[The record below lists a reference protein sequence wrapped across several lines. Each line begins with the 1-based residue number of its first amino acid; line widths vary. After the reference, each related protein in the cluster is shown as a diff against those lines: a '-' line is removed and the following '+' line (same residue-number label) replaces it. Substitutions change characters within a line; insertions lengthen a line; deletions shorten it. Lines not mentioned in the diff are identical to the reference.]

1 MPSDPRSPG
10 RLRPVLAAL
19 ALFLLTGATPTWAAY
34 AEVRGIRMYY
44 DDRGKGSVLV
54 LLHGG
59 AGNGLQF
66 VKQIPAFDKKYRLVI
81 PDMCAQGRTTDREGP
96 LSYHA
101 MAEDVIALMDK
112 LGVQRFDV
120 MGWSDGGDA
129 GLDLAIH
136 HRERLKHL
144 VTFGANMSPDGM
156 REPDRS
162 WADTATVSAFGN
174 EMRAGYAALA
184 PDPNHYDQAMNKLLH
199 MWRSEPQFTPKEL
212 GTIKARTMICA
223 GENDL
228 VLREHT
234 ESLARSIP
242 KAELWIVPGAS
253 HSAMQEKPEEVN
265 AKVLQ
270 FLAR

>member
-1 MPSDPRSPG
+1 
-10 RLRPVLAAL
+10 LR
-19 ALFLLTGATPTWAAY
+19 
-34 AEVRGIRMYY
+34 
-44 DDRGKGSVLV
+44 
-54 LLHGG
+54 
-59 AGNGLQF
+59 
-66 VKQIPAFDKKYRLVI
+66 
-81 PDMCAQGRTTDREGP
+81 DMCAQGRTTDREGP